1 MHGLKI
7 KWLARWI
14 AGALAVCMVLV
25 PFCSACCWVSV
36 QVALNSAGAE
46 EASCHHGSH
55 SGSFAWNHFAAM
67 PHCASADAAVEP
79 VRWDDS
85 SSSSSRSSLR
95 SLPHSLISRATIIS
109 ALQGKEYFP
118 WPADQS
124 PHTPTI
130 SVQMT
135 HLRV

>member
-55 SGSFAWNHFAAM
+55 SESFAWNHFAAM
-67 PHCASADAAVEP
+67 LHCASADAAVEP
-79 VRWDDS
+79 ARWHDS
-85 SSSSSRSSLR
+85 SSSPSSLR
-95 SLPHSLISRATIIS
+95 SFPYSLISRATIIS
-109 ALQGKEYFP
+109 ALHGKEHFP
-118 WPADQS
+118 WLADQS
-124 PHTPTI
+124 AQTPTI
-130 SVQMT
+130 SVQMPR
-135 HLRV
+135 LRV